1 MAKIN
6 DRFHTIFNAS
16 ITGQQ
21 IYFLA
26 FAFYFVPA
34 FLIDTTFTQF
44 LSWSKLR
51 LLTYIAIPLII
62 FKIYVVDRRHWPSLL
77 LITVLILIG
86 VVAWRAAH
94 YPEILM
100 MMLFVLGAKDVPLRK
115 IIQWYF
121 YLSLVFML
129 ILAVIAIVGIIPNLI
144 YYSKLRPTRYS
155 LGMAYTTFVASH
167 IIYIALAYCYL
178 RFNKLN
184 WLDYLGIF
192 VVAFIALKL
201 TNTRLDFY
209 EMLLLIPIMWIAQRA
224 QRGKRYSQIFASFWW
239 IATPLL
245 AAITVIGAYFY
256 DSSNNIYQKLNSLFT
271 GRLSLSYEAFQRYP
285 VSLFGRKIVEHSYG
299 GAKGVKFA
307 NDNLYELSAHYFY
320 IDSAYVRMLL
330 LWGGIVLL
338 LVLGGI
344 IYITVRETA
353 MRRFALPAIFVLIAI
368 NAMFEPHILQLIY
381 NPFLLAI
388 LATNESPKLMME
400 RKHEQKFNI
409 K

>member
-6 DRFHTIFNAS
+6 DRFHKIINVS

-34 FLIDTTFTQF
+34 FLIDTTATQY

-62 FKIYVVDRRHWPSLL
+62 FKIYIVDDWHWPSLFLITILL
-77 LITVLILIG
+77 LIG
-86 VVAWRAAH
+86 GVAWRAAH

-100 MMLFVLGAKDVPLRK
+100 MMSFVLGAKEVQLRR

-121 YLSLVFML
+121 YLSLVFLL
-129 ILAVIAIVGIIPNLI
+129 ILAVIAIIGIIPNLI
-144 YYSKLRPTRYS
+144 YYSRLRPTRYS

-167 IIYIALAYCYL
+167 IVYITLAYCYL

-184 WLDYLGIF
+184 WLDYVGILA
-192 VVAFIALKL
+192 VAFISLKL

-209 EMLLLIPIMWIAQRA
+209 EMVLLIPIMWIAQRA
-224 QRGKRYSQIFASFWW
+224 QRGMKFSQIFASFWW
-239 IATPLL
+239 ITTPLL
-245 AAITVIGAYFY
+245 SVITIIGAYFY
-256 DSSNNIYQKLNSLFT
+256 SSSNHIYQKLNSLFT

-285 VSLFGRKIVEHSYG
+285 VSLFGRKIIEHSYG

-307 NDNLYELSAHYFY
+307 NNNLYELSSHYFY
-320 IDSAYVRMLL
+320 IDSAFIRMLL
-330 LWGGIVLL
+330 VWGGIVFL
-338 LVLGGI
+338 LVIGGV
-344 IYITVRETA
+344 IYITVRETF
-353 MRRFALPAIFVLIAI
+353 MKRFALPAIFVLIAI

-388 LATNESPKLMME
+388 LAINENPKLIME
-400 RKHEQKFNI
+400 KKHE
-409 K
+409 